1 MTLHIFDPTMM
12 KSLVR
17 ITCMILRDNFFYS
30 EEEVAK
36 FLHMFTEDAGNNL
49 DYFLEYGDED
59 IVDELKRDLLAR
71 LHFTCY
77 FTSVHV
83 RQIFLNK
90 MNFTEQELQAFQTI
104 LSKHLGEPHE
114 RKSRHTRAD
123 N

>member
-17 ITCMILRDNFFYS
+17 ITCMILRENFFYS
-30 EEEVAK
+30 EEQLAK
-36 FLHMFTEDAGNNL
+36 FLQIFTEDAGNDLN
-49 DYFLEYGDED
+49 YFEEYGDED
-59 IVDELKRDLLAR
+59 IIDELRHDLLAR

-90 MNFTEQELQAFQTI
+90 LHFSEQELQAFQNI
-104 LSKHLGEPHE
+104 LPKYLGEPHE
-114 RKSRHTRAD
+114 RKSRYTRAD